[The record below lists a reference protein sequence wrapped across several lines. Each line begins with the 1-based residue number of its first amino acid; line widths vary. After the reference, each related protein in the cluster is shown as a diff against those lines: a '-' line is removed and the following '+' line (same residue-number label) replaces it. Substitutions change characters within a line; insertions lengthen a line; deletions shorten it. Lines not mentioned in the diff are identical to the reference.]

1 MNLGVLRS
9 LSIYIL
15 GLLDIHAAWQP
26 KLVEVKCCR
35 CRLLY
40 LHLLPLRTELII
52 PFLLRR
58 RLLLLP
64 ILFLA
69 LVAECLPCL
78 LHVVHVAEAL
88 VVYPQLEL
96 VPVLHDVEH
105 VVPDVERVLE
115 GRAELLDL
123 EDQLGVSVHL
133 LFPRQMRTD
142 ELDRHFFRV
151 QAQLP
156 GEDRF

>member
-1 MNLGVLRS
+1 M
-9 LSIYIL
+9 
-15 GLLDIHAAWQP
+15 
-26 KLVEVKCCR
+26 
-35 CRLLY
+35 
-40 LHLLPLRTELII
+40 
-52 PFLLRR
+52 
-58 RLLLLP
+58 
-64 ILFLA
+64 
-69 LVAECLPCL
+69 
-78 LHVVHVAEAL
+78 AEAL

-115 GRAELLDL
+115 GGAELLDL
-123 EDQLGVSVHL
+123 EDQLGVSVHFL
-133 LFPRQMRTD
+133 LPRQMRAD

>member
-1 MNLGVLRS
+1 M
-9 LSIYIL
+9 
-15 GLLDIHAAWQP
+15 
-26 KLVEVKCCR
+26 
-35 CRLLY
+35 
-40 LHLLPLRTELII
+40 
-52 PFLLRR
+52 
-58 RLLLLP
+58 
-64 ILFLA
+64 
-69 LVAECLPCL
+69 
-78 LHVVHVAEAL
+78 AEAL

>member
-1 MNLGVLRS
+1 MNRWVLGS
-9 LSIYIL
+9 LSAHIL
-15 GLLDIHAAWQP
+15 GLLDIHAAWQAE
-26 KLVEVKCCR
+26 LVEVECTTC
-35 CRLLY
+35 LLLH
-40 LHLLPLRTELII
+40 LHLLPLRTKFII

-58 RLLLLP
+58 RLLVP

-69 LVAECLPCL
+69 LVAECLPRL

-115 GRAELLDL
+115 GGAELLDL

-133 LFPRQMRTD
+133 LLPRQMRAD